1 MVVSGHDRLRNFEL
15 GWHGSLFF
23 RGATWALAHS
33 TYASYPS
40 GQHSY
45 TRGQLPGFASS
56 VQFLASRL
64 GHRLPASL
72 KEAGRA
78 CLGFVASGNAD
89 GREGV
94 LDEISGIGYR
104 DPFTDLVA
112 SPHDSVVR
120 GAHLALQS
128 R

>member
-1 MVVSGHDRLRNFEL
+1 MVVSGHDLLRNFEL

-72 KEAGRA
+72 KRSEEHTSE
-78 CLGFVASGNAD
+78 LQSH
-89 GREGV
+89 
-94 LDEISGIGYR
+94 S
-104 DPFTDLVA
+104 DLVCRLLLEKKNKKMLLK
-112 SPHDSVVR
+112 SMCCP
-120 GAHLALQS
+120 
-128 R
+128 

>member
-23 RGATWALAHS
+23 RGATCALAHS
-33 TYASYPS
+33 TSASYPS

-45 TRGQLPGFASS
+45 SRGQLPGFASS

-78 CLGFVASGNAD
+78 CLAFVASVNAD
-89 GREGV
+89 ARKGDLGE
-94 LDEISGIGYR
+94 LSGI
-104 DPFTDLVA
+104 A
-112 SPHDSVVR
+112 
-120 GAHLALQS
+120 
-128 R
+128 